1 MGTSFLL
8 FRAFGIPVRV
18 HWSFVLILA
27 YGAFVFSAGPA
38 GPLAGAFYG
47 LLVIVLLFVCVTL
60 HEFSH
65 ALVARHFD
73 IGVKNIILLPIGG
86 VANLERLPERP
97 SQELWIAI
105 AGPAMN
111 FGLALVLLPFALWA
125 NPLPNRLGPAF
136 YELADSAMYQGA
148 MGHIHLLS
156 YLVFTNLILGIFNLL
171 PAFPMDG
178 GRVLRA
184 LLAMVLAYVQ
194 ATRIAVYVGR
204 IIAVLLAVYGIYL
217 WSVGGGGLM
226 LLLVAFFVYIGGGAE
241 REAVE
246 SRAVLQRVPVVQ
258 ALVPDAV
265 RLHADDP
272 LNWATNLLLQSY
284 QTDFPVFDEHDTYV
298 GVLTKD
304 HLIQAR
310 QEAGPETR
318 VGDVMLPADQVPV
331 CAPDG
336 TLADVWEKLILGG
349 YRVVAVKD
357 GSRFLGLI
365 TLDDLARVF
374 QTVNAPRRQ
383 RTVGADPALPGSSA
397 RPEIT
402 ASPESSAPAE
412 ASTPTEASTPPKTP
426 QGMFDG

>member
-38 GPLAGAFYG
+38 GPFAGAFYG

-65 ALVARHFD
+65 ALAARRFD

-105 AGPAMN
+105 AGPAIN
-111 FGLALVLLPFALWA
+111 FGLAFLLLPFALWA
-125 NPLPNRLGPAF
+125 NPLPSRLGPAF
-136 YELADSAMYQGA
+136 GELAANAMYQGE

-184 LLAMVLAYVQ
+184 LLAMVMAYVQ

-217 WSVGGGGLM
+217 WSIGGGGLM

-246 SRAVLQRVPVVQ
+246 SRAVLQRVPVRQ

-265 RLHADDP
+265 GLHAGDP
-272 LNWATNLLLQSY
+272 LNWATNLLLHSY
-284 QTDFPVFDEHDTYV
+284 QTDFPVFDDNEMYV

-331 CAPDG
+331 CAPNG
-336 TLADVWEKLILGG
+336 TLADVWEMLILGG

-357 GSRFLGLI
+357 GSRFQGLI
-365 TLDDLARVF
+365 TLDDLGRVF
-374 QTVNAPRRQ
+374 QTVNAPRR
-383 RTVGADPALPGSSA
+383 RRNLSA
-397 RPEIT
+397 RP
-402 ASPESSAPAE
+402 APPESTAPPELPEPAE
-412 ASTPTEASTPPKTP
+412 TTAPPKTP
-426 QGMFDG
+426 QGMYDG